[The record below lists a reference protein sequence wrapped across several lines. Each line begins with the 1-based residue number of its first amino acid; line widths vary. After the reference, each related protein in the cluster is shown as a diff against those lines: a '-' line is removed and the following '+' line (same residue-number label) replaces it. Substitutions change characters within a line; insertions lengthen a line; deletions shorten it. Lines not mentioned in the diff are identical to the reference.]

1 MQLDGIGLFV
11 NNMQIMAEFYRD
23 ILGFELEWKPGDK
36 NVYLIK
42 DDTLFMLYG
51 RNDFENMTS
60 RKYQYIEGLNGH
72 FEIAL
77 RASSLSFVK

>member
-36 NVYLIK
+36 NVYSIK
-42 DDTLFMLYG
+42 G
-51 RNDFENMTS
+51 N
-60 RKYQYIEGLNGH
+60 H
-72 FEIAL
+72 
-77 RASSLSFVK
+77 LSGNECKDGWKCL